1 MTGFNRHIDML
12 KLVARAL
19 GPELRRQM
27 TFVGGCTTGLLLT
40 DAYTQEQVRHTDDVD
55 LIVHVM
61 GYVGFHQL
69 QEQLRGQGF
78 KHYTVATDEDFPV
91 CAMRLGDLRVDF
103 MPDDEEILKFGNRW
117 YRDAM
122 ETATTYSLD
131 DELEI
136 NLVNPVYF
144 VATKLEAYKGRGN
157 NDPMSSR
164 DIEDILNLVDGREE
178 LQGEVEAAEQNVRCY
193 IATEVGKLL
202 EHSSLPYAIQSQA
215 QGSPEREEILFQRL
229 EQLIVLSATN

>member
-1 MTGFNRHIDML
+1 MTAFNRHIDML

-61 GYVGFHQL
+61 GYVGFHHL

-78 KHYTVATDEDFPV
+78 KQYSAASDEDFPV

-103 MPDDEEILKFGNRW
+103 MPDDETILGFCNRW
-117 YRDAM
+117 YRDAV
-122 ETATTYSLD
+122 ETATTYALS
-131 DELEI
+131 DELDI
-136 NLVNPVYF
+136 NLINPVYF
-144 VATKLEAYKGRGN
+144 IATKLEAFKGRGN
-157 NDPMSSR
+157 SDPMSSR
-164 DIEDILNLVDGREE
+164 DIEDILNLIDGREE
-178 LQGEVEAAEQNVRCY
+178 LQAEVQAISPPRWPSCY
-193 IATEVGKLL
+193 SIAISPMPFRARPRALPSVKSFCSNAWNSSPFSQQPTEYK
-202 EHSSLPYAIQSQA
+202 S
-215 QGSPEREEILFQRL
+215 
-229 EQLIVLSATN
+229 